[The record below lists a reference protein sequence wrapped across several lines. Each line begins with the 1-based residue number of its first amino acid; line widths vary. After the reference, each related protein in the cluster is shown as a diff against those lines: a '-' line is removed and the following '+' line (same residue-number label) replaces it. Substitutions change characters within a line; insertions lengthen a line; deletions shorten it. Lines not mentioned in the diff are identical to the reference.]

1 MATFTK
7 IAKPSAHH
15 DEVLYAGSASE
26 QTITGLGFQPDWLM
40 IKRATGGSS
49 NGWVI
54 CDSARGVGVNLRADT
69 SGVEVDESA
78 YTTSFDSDGFT
89 LAQAGGNTNV
99 SGSTYIYAAF
109 KIN

>member
-1 MATFTK
+1 
-7 IAKPSAHH
+7 
-15 DEVLYAGSASE
+15 
-26 QTITGLGFQPDWLM
+26 M

-54 CDSARGVGVNLRADT
+54 CDSVRGVGVNLRADT
-69 SGVEVDESA
+69 NGAEADESA

-99 SGSTYIYAAF
+99 SGSTYIYMAF